1 MPAYMIADINI
12 INAERYEEYR
22 AAVRDAVQKHGGTYL
37 VRAGGVKVLEG
48 TWNPARMVIV
58 QFPSMADAERFY
70 KCADFLAARALRQ
83 NAAMVNMIL
92 TEGI

>member
-1 MPAYMIADINI
+1 MAAYMVSDVNI

-22 AAVRDAVQKHGGTYL
+22 LAVRTAVEKYGGRYI
-37 VRAGGVKVLEG
+37 VRAGSSKVLEG

-58 QFPSMADAERFY
+58 EFESMQAAERFF
-70 KCADFLAARALRQ
+70 DSPEFIAARALRQ

-92 TEGI
+92 TEGL